1 MGRWHIHTAFN
12 PTAGS
17 CSQGAHWAPS
27 PQQPNAVRWNPSCL
41 DVLRA
46 MAILVA
52 PSSSSSCWWLWAET
66 SSGWSLSS
74 CTGCLSCVQH
84 QTPCSTVHTHHR
96 FGIAPCCLSY
106 TPEAI
111 CLARKTEFSAE
122 QVDFF
127 TFCIA
132 TKEKHLPTSSPEL
145 SLLCLGFRDFCLV
158 SFYDYTLFITTV
170 AVSL

>member
-1 MGRWHIHTAFN
+1 MCSLSSITPAAQCSTMESILPG
-12 PTAGS
+12 
-17 CSQGAHWAPS
+17 CSQGHGHIGGSVLLLELLVAMGW
-27 PQQPNAVRWNPSCL
+27 
-41 DVLRA
+41 DVLKVVTELMHR
-46 MAILVA
+46 
-52 PSSSSSCWWLWAET
+52 
-66 SSGWSLSS
+66 
-74 CTGCLSCVQH
+74 CLSCVQH

-122 QVDFF
+122 QVEFF

-170 AVSL
+170 AVSF